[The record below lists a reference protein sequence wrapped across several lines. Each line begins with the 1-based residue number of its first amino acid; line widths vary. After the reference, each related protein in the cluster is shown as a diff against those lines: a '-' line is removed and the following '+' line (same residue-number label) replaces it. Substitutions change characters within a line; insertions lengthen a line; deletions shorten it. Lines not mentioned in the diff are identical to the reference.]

1 MVRENRAFWRWIL
14 KIGGDNGWG
23 SGGDGDH
30 ACGGDDAGVG
40 EW

>member
-14 KIGGDNGWG
+14 KIGGDGGG